1 MEQSALAVHH
11 TCKLGVRPFLASP
24 LKLLEVNQWSAS
36 PMSPHR
42 NQPVHCRGRD
52 AAAHWV

>member
-42 NQPVHCRGRD
+42 NQPVHCRGRN